1 MGEVKQLISRLD
13 NARNSNERLETLE
26 KINAFCRSN
35 AELGVQFL
43 TRIVEL
49 LHDEGTAE
57 ETQECL
63 DIIFKLMKFDPSQ
76 NHNNI
81 IALLQDS
88 SNVELLLDMLEHE
101 NITVAVMTSQI
112 LSQIHTQ
119 NPNALENAIQSCPN
133 GMNKLLQRLPDR
145 SKEEISNQAIILV
158 QQLTANNEEM
168 KKTVAFNEVQ
178 TSDNRSIAM
187 LIYRHS
193 P

>member
-1 MGEVKQLISRLD
+1 MGDVKQLISRLD

-35 AELGVQFL
+35 AEQGVQFL
-43 TRIVEL
+43 TRLIEL
-49 LHDEGTAE
+49 LHDEGSAE

-63 DIIFKLMKFDPSQ
+63 DVIFKLMKFDPSP

-81 IALLQDS
+81 NALLQDS
-88 SNVELLLDMLEHE
+88 SNVELLLDLLEHE

-119 NPNALENAIQSCPN
+119 NPSMLENAIQSCPN

-145 SKEEISNQAIILV
+145 SKEEISNQALILV

-168 KKTVAFNEVQ
+168 KKTVAFNEVWK
-178 TSDNRSIAM
+178 TT
-187 LIYRHS
+187 
-193 P
+193 